1 MLKNNLSK
9 ILGEK
14 RIKMSELQRMTGLSK
29 RTVFRL
35 YHNQTSNI
43 SFDTAD
49 RICNA
54 LEITIG
60 ELFEHVP
67 DE

>member
-1 MLKNNLSK
+1 
-9 ILGEK
+9 
-14 RIKMSELQRMTGLSK
+14 MSELQRMTGLSK